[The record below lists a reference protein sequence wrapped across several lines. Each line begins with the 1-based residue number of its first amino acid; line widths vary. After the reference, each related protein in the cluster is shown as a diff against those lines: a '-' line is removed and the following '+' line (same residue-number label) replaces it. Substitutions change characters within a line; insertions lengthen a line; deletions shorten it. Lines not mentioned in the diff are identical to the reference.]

1 MDEEVVRQVPLWGR
15 FVIGVLA
22 VGTLL
27 LMTYWRF
34 VILRRQRAQQA
45 LTDILERVEREEHRE
60 VCGFYFVSREL
71 ILSGGLG
78 ARLNP
83 FLKAAE
89 KAGEKNQP
97 RPSVQVYP
105 SMAKLIVTAG
115 GSLRE
120 FQQLQ
125 QHHSKELSF
134 VELSREAVLRGEPPF
149 RGCNTQEYLVVSHR
163 WIPSADGDKSEP
175 DSDGVQL
182 AAMQR
187 YLNQNEAVKWVW
199 FDYWSMPQNNP
210 VRTRAEKHEFDWMLG
225 NISLLFLSMPVLI
238 LLDKSYISRF
248 WTNVS
253 RTP

>member
-1 MDEEVVRQVPLWGR
+1 MRQVPLWGR

-89 KAGEKNQP
+89 KAVEKNQP
-97 RPSVQVYP
+97 RPSLQVYP

-163 WIPSADGDKSEP
+163 WIPSADTGDKSEP

-182 AAMQR
+182 AAVQR

-199 FDYWSMPQNNP
+199 FDYWSMPQNKSRKDP
-210 VRTRAEKHEFDWMLG
+210 GREARVRLDAGKHQPA
-225 NISLLFLSMPVLI
+225 LSFYACSHPAGQELHLP
-238 LLDKSYISRF
+238 LLDKRK
-248 WTNVS
+248 
-253 RTP
+253 

>member
-1 MDEEVVRQVPLWGR
+1 
-15 FVIGVLA
+15 
-22 VGTLL
+22 
-27 LMTYWRF
+27 MTYWRF

-45 LTDILERVEREEHRE
+45 LTDILERVEEEHRE
-60 VCGFYFVSREL
+60 VCGFYFAREL

-105 SMAKLIVTAG
+105 SMAKLIVSAG

-182 AAMQR
+182 AAVQR

-199 FDYWSMPQNNP
+199 FDYWSMPQNKSRKDP
-210 VRTRAEKHEFDWMLG
+210 GREARVRLDAGKHQPA
-225 NISLLFLSMPVLI
+225 LSFYACSRPAGQELHLP
-238 LLDKSYISRF
+238 LLDKRK
-248 WTNVS
+248 
-253 RTP
+253 